1 MSKRVILGIVL
12 SLAAGA
18 TPAFAQAQQPF
29 RGLFGPAAET
39 APRESLDLST
49 SMFAVNDTNLPR
61 LVARD
66 LPDSASNP
74 DVRYTDMHLGLWFT
88 KRGERT
94 SFAANGTSTMQYYPQ
109 LSSAMRWS
117 GAGAVAVSK
126 TMRKAHFSVD
136 QQVRYSPYAHFRVI
150 PVPGFASDRLADVSA
165 PDIALAVSGRESYRY
180 NSGINAGFQLSR
192 RSMLATSY
200 QHEYLDFVPVGQHD
214 WRTHDAS
221 IALSHSV
228 TQKTAFVAGYA
239 YHVRDFHGERL
250 PLRRQDINFGVN
262 YNSTLPFSP
271 RTTLTFMA
279 GSTALSRTRATAL
292 SEHDSTFLRMI
303 GRAELDHQLS
313 RAWRVGLFYHRGVQY
328 VEGLS
333 DVFLADSVTGNLRG
347 YLGPRVEVRATTGY
361 STGPLRF
368 GPRQRGY
375 DTNASTGRVRMAI
388 TRGLAAQAEYVYYRY
403 LFSDAVTLPTGIPAR
418 GNRHVFR
425 VGLTTWIPLLN

>member
-49 SMFAVNDTNLPR
+49 SLFAVNDTNLPR

-66 LPDSASNP
+66 SDGFSIEAGRPVHRPALGPLVHEARRADVVRRQWHVDRAVLPP
-74 DVRYTDMHLGLWFT
+74 TLE
-88 KRGERT
+88 RGAMER
-94 SFAANGTSTMQYYPQ
+94 SRGGCRVEDHAEGAFRRRS
-109 LSSAMRWS
+109 
-117 GAGAVAVSK
+117 AGAIQPLRALP
-126 TMRKAHFSVD
+126 RD
-136 QQVRYSPYAHFRVI
+136 
-150 PVPGFASDRLADVSA
+150 SDSRLRIERLADVSA

-180 NSGINAGFQLSR
+180 NSGVNAGFQLSR

-279 GSTALSRTRATAL
+279 GSTALSRSRATAL

-303 GRAELDHQLS
+303 GRAELDHQLGQT
-313 RAWRVGLFYHRGVQY
+313 WRVGLFYHRGVQY
-328 VEGLS
+328 IEGLS

-347 YLGPRVEVRATTGY
+347 YLGPRVEVTSHDRLLDGPAAIRA
-361 STGPLRF
+361 
-368 GPRQRGY
+368 
-375 DTNASTGRVRMAI
+375 A
-388 TRGLAAQAEYVYYRY
+388 
-403 LFSDAVTLPTGIPAR
+403 PAR
-418 GNRHVFR
+418 IRHECEHRARADGDHAR
-425 VGLTTWIPLLN
+425 VSRSG